1 MASLALSTRL
11 RNTLTVSCCAD
22 SAGGYAVLSPLRQ
35 QRLRRNS
42 LGRTVDGVV
51 MSFRPQRLKK
61 QPIGRIMRY
70 HCKIRTA
77 VGDCAEAI
85 GTDWSTC
92 SPPRGV
98 DGVTGQEQ
106 YGYTR
111 YIIGTNL
118 HNLSRP

>member
-11 RNTLTVSCCAD
+11 RNTLTVFCCAD

-35 QRLRRNS
+35 QRLRRCS
-42 LGRTVDGVV
+42 LERTVDGVV
-51 MSFRPQRLKK
+51 MSWRPQCLKK

-92 SPPRGV
+92 SPPRARRWRHWPGAV
-98 DGVTGQEQ
+98 WVHQIYYRNKSAQLE
-106 YGYTR
+106 
-111 YIIGTNL
+111 
-118 HNLSRP
+118 